1 VVAGTWLQTYMIR
14 RNVIPTFEDYQK
26 NKTVLIYLHLIIST
40 NVKLLKHQGRPKVKE
55 IFTITNVDHEAL
67 LETLK

>member
-1 VVAGTWLQTYMIR
+1 MLR
-14 RNVIPTFEDYQK
+14 RNRIPTFEDYQK
-26 NKTVLIYLHLIIST
+26 HKIILIYSHLIIAM